1 MGSSGGDGRGGAVG
15 EGEDG
20 GQGGGNYRGDGETG
34 TDDGGGDDRAGE
46 DGRDG
51 ARVMV
56 MVDVVERTEVMM
68 LKMMGM
74 TEMWWR
80 GCW

>member
-1 MGSSGGDGRGGAVG
+1 
-15 EGEDG
+15 
-20 GQGGGNYRGDGETG
+20 
-34 TDDGGGDDRAGE
+34 
-46 DGRDG
+46 
-51 ARVMV
+51 MV